1 MNTEQVKQ
9 FDSIFNALSES
20 LDITETQYEAA
31 VRSYRAV
38 GDWLAKADSVLV
50 SYNPIIRAQ
59 GSFMLGTMIRPL
71 NEQDDLD
78 IDLVCELTGKG
89 ASWTQYDLK
98 HKVGN
103 RLKDHET
110 YKRMLDEEGR
120 RCWTLKYAQESNYH
134 MDILPC
140 LVAKDYKT
148 VMERSFSASLGAIR
162 ELDNLAIRITDKESA
177 NYRYDPSPENWMKS
191 NPFGYGIWFIQRATA
206 GDRQK
211 MMLLAESVRAVP
223 KYQSNKTPLQRAVQ
237 ILKRHRDIM
246 FAGDED
252 KPVSIIITTLAAKA
266 YQGEGSITEALQTIL
281 IHMDKYILN
290 EFDNMFPDAKCELEH
305 SNELELLIA
314 VMLSAQTTDAS
325 VNRLTKTLFQKY
337 KTVEDY
343 ANAPLQ
349 QLENDIKTIGLYRNK
364 AKNVKAMAQML
375 IDDFNGE
382 VHVIM
387 KHYKHY
393 LVLEE
398 KPLMLL
404 YLKGFKFQQ

>member
-1 MNTEQVKQ
+1 MYFRLCPLLPQSSLAEFWMPKGGYALEPSTTRIKDVKAFIKRFKLINMNTEQVKQ

-162 ELDNLAIRITDKESA
+162 ELDNLASALPTMRAQITG
-177 NYRYDPSPENWMKS
+177 M
-191 NPFGYGIWFIQRATA
+191 I
-206 GDRQK
+206 
-211 MMLLAESVRAVP
+211 LHP
-223 KYQSNKTPLQRAVQ
+223 KT
-237 ILKRHRDIM
+237 
-246 FAGDED
+246 G
-252 KPVSIIITTLAAKA
+252 
-266 YQGEGSITEALQTIL
+266 
-281 IHMDKYILN
+281 
-290 EFDNMFPDAKCELEH
+290 
-305 SNELELLIA
+305 
-314 VMLSAQTTDAS
+314 
-325 VNRLTKTLFQKY
+325 
-337 KTVEDY
+337 
-343 ANAPLQ
+343 
-349 QLENDIKTIGLYRNK
+349 
-364 AKNVKAMAQML
+364 
-375 IDDFNGE
+375 
-382 VHVIM
+382 
-387 KHYKHY
+387 
-393 LVLEE
+393 
-398 KPLMLL
+398 
-404 YLKGFKFQQ
+404 

>member
-148 VMERSFSASLGAIR
+148 VIWDLVYSTGNSRRS
-162 ELDNLAIRITDKESA
+162 
-177 NYRYDPSPENWMKS
+177 
-191 NPFGYGIWFIQRATA
+191 
-206 GDRQK
+206 
-211 MMLLAESVRAVP
+211 
-223 KYQSNKTPLQRAVQ
+223 
-237 ILKRHRDIM
+237 
-246 FAGDED
+246 
-252 KPVSIIITTLAAKA
+252 
-266 YQGEGSITEALQTIL
+266 
-281 IHMDKYILN
+281 
-290 EFDNMFPDAKCELEH
+290 
-305 SNELELLIA
+305 
-314 VMLSAQTTDAS
+314 
-325 VNRLTKTLFQKY
+325 
-337 KTVEDY
+337 
-343 ANAPLQ
+343 
-349 QLENDIKTIGLYRNK
+349 
-364 AKNVKAMAQML
+364 AKNDVAGGIGTSGSEISVQQNSIAKGRADSQATP
-375 IDDFNGE
+375 GH
-382 VHVIM
+382 HVCRR
-387 KHYKHY
+387 
-393 LVLEE
+393 
-398 KPLMLL
+398 
-404 YLKGFKFQQ
+404 

>member
-148 VMERSFSASLGAIR
+148 VMELS
-162 ELDNLAIRITDKESA
+162 
-177 NYRYDPSPENWMKS
+177 
-191 NPFGYGIWFIQRATA
+191 
-206 GDRQK
+206 
-211 MMLLAESVRAVP
+211 
-223 KYQSNKTPLQRAVQ
+223 
-237 ILKRHRDIM
+237 
-246 FAGDED
+246 
-252 KPVSIIITTLAAKA
+252 
-266 YQGEGSITEALQTIL
+266 L
-281 IHMDKYILN
+281 IHI
-290 EFDNMFPDAKCELEH
+290 
-305 SNELELLIA
+305 
-314 VMLSAQTTDAS
+314 
-325 VNRLTKTLFQKY
+325 
-337 KTVEDY
+337 
-343 ANAPLQ
+343 
-349 QLENDIKTIGLYRNK
+349 
-364 AKNVKAMAQML
+364 
-375 IDDFNGE
+375 
-382 VHVIM
+382 
-387 KHYKHY
+387 
-393 LVLEE
+393 
-398 KPLMLL
+398 
-404 YLKGFKFQQ
+404 

>member
-266 YQGEGSITEALQTIL
+266 YQGELLQI
-281 IHMDKYILN
+281 
-290 EFDNMFPDAKCELEH
+290 
-305 SNELELLIA
+305 
-314 VMLSAQTTDAS
+314 
-325 VNRLTKTLFQKY
+325 
-337 KTVEDY
+337 
-343 ANAPLQ
+343 
-349 QLENDIKTIGLYRNK
+349 
-364 AKNVKAMAQML
+364 
-375 IDDFNGE
+375 
-382 VHVIM
+382 
-387 KHYKHY
+387 
-393 LVLEE
+393 
-398 KPLMLL
+398 
-404 YLKGFKFQQ
+404 

>member
-281 IHMDKYILN
+281 IRR
-290 EFDNMFPDAKCELEH
+290 P
-305 SNELELLIA
+305 
-314 VMLSAQTTDAS
+314 
-325 VNRLTKTLFQKY
+325 
-337 KTVEDY
+337 
-343 ANAPLQ
+343 
-349 QLENDIKTIGLYRNK
+349 
-364 AKNVKAMAQML
+364 
-375 IDDFNGE
+375 
-382 VHVIM
+382 
-387 KHYKHY
+387 
-393 LVLEE
+393 
-398 KPLMLL
+398 
-404 YLKGFKFQQ
+404 

>member
-223 KYQSNKTPLQRAVQ
+223 KLS
-237 ILKRHRDIM
+237 
-246 FAGDED
+246 
-252 KPVSIIITTLAAKA
+252 
-266 YQGEGSITEALQTIL
+266 L
-281 IHMDKYILN
+281 IHIS
-290 EFDNMFPDAKCELEH
+290 EPTRH
-305 SNELELLIA
+305 
-314 VMLSAQTTDAS
+314 
-325 VNRLTKTLFQKY
+325 
-337 KTVEDY
+337 
-343 ANAPLQ
+343 
-349 QLENDIKTIGLYRNK
+349 
-364 AKNVKAMAQML
+364 
-375 IDDFNGE
+375 
-382 VHVIM
+382 
-387 KHYKHY
+387 
-393 LVLEE
+393 
-398 KPLMLL
+398 
-404 YLKGFKFQQ
+404 

>member
-1 MNTEQVKQ
+1 M
-9 FDSIFNALSES
+9 
-20 LDITETQYEAA
+20 
-31 VRSYRAV
+31 
-38 GDWLAKADSVLV
+38 AKADSVLV

-191 NPFGYGIWFIQRATA
+191 NPFGYG
-206 GDRQK
+206 
-211 MMLLAESVRAVP
+211 S
-223 KYQSNKTPLQRAVQ
+223 
-237 ILKRHRDIM
+237 
-246 FAGDED
+246 
-252 KPVSIIITTLAAKA
+252 
-266 YQGEGSITEALQTIL
+266 
-281 IHMDKYILN
+281 
-290 EFDNMFPDAKCELEH
+290 
-305 SNELELLIA
+305 
-314 VMLSAQTTDAS
+314 
-325 VNRLTKTLFQKY
+325 
-337 KTVEDY
+337 
-343 ANAPLQ
+343 
-349 QLENDIKTIGLYRNK
+349 GL
-364 AKNVKAMAQML
+364 
-375 IDDFNGE
+375 FNGQQQE
-382 VHVIM
+382 IGKNDVAGGIGTSGSEISVQQNSIAKGRADSQATPGHHVCRR
-387 KHYKHY
+387 
-393 LVLEE
+393 
-398 KPLMLL
+398 
-404 YLKGFKFQQ
+404 

>member
-162 ELDNLAIRITDKESA
+162 GLDNLAIRITDKESA

-290 EFDNMFPDAKCELEH
+290 EFDPQ
-305 SNELELLIA
+305 SG
-314 VMLSAQTTDAS
+314 
-325 VNRLTKTLFQKY
+325 
-337 KTVEDY
+337 
-343 ANAPLQ
+343 
-349 QLENDIKTIGLYRNK
+349 KTIKKVENPVNPEENFADKWIEHPKRQDNFYKWLEKVRK
-364 AKNVKAMAQML
+364 DLSL
-375 IDDFNGE
+375 ILQLRGM
-382 VHVIM
+382 HVIAESMMPRFGRQAVSQGFDSLAEKARSLRESGTM
-387 KHYKHY
+387 KMAAGSGILGSAGSVSAKAHHFFGNH
-393 LVLEE
+393 E
-398 KPLMLL
+398 
-404 YLKGFKFQQ
+404 